1 MIFKKVIQ
9 ILIIL
14 LIILISY
21 LVLNIYFFDKKDIS
35 DLDLNENLVIEEDNL
50 NFDNVMEN
58 LEYKSSDKSGNNYII
73 KAKKGKV
80 NLEKE
85 NLLILEDVYGEIKLV
100 GKSTIYIYSN
110 FAQYN
115 KNNFDTRFY
124 QNVLVNFEDKRF
136 NCDNLDLFFKDN
148 FGSMYNNIVFVDE
161 NTQINADQV
170 NMNLLNGDINIKMFQ
185 EEKKIKILKNK
196 NGNN

>member
-21 LVLNIYFFDKKDIS
+21 LVLNIYYFDKKDIS

-80 NLEKE
+80 NFEKE

-115 KNNFDTRFY
+115 RNNFDTRFY
-124 QNVLVNFEDKRF
+124 QNVLVNYEDKRF

-185 EEKKIKILKNK
+185 EEKKIKILKK
-196 NGNN
+196 

>member
-50 NFDNVMEN
+50 NFVNVMEN

-115 KNNFDTRFY
+115 RNNFDTRFY

-170 NMNLLNGDINIKMFQ
+170 NMNLLNGDMNIKMFQ
-185 EEKKIKILKNK
+185 EEKKIKILKK
-196 NGNN
+196 

>member
-35 DLDLNENLVIEEDNL
+35 DLHLNENLVIEEDNL

-115 KNNFDTRFY
+115 RNNFDTRFY
-124 QNVLVNFEDKRF
+124 QNVLVNYEDKRF

-161 NTQINADQV
+161 DTQINADQV
-170 NMNLLNGDINIKMFQ
+170 NINLLNGDINIKMFQ
-185 EEKKIKILKNK
+185 EEKKIKILKK
-196 NGNN
+196 

>member
-73 KAKKGKV
+73 KAKKGKI

-115 KNNFDTRFY
+115 RNNFDTRFY
-124 QNVLVNFEDKRF
+124 QNVLVNYGDKRF

-185 EEKKIKILKNK
+185 EEKKIKILKK
-196 NGNN
+196 

>member
-85 NLLILEDVYGEIKLV
+85 NLLILEEVYGEIKLV

-115 KNNFDTRFY
+115 RNNFDTRFY

-185 EEKKIKILKNK
+185 EEKKIKILKK
-196 NGNN
+196 

>member
-9 ILIIL
+9 ILIVL

-115 KNNFDTRFY
+115 RNNFDTRFY
-124 QNVLVNFEDKRF
+124 QNVLVNYEDKRF

-185 EEKKIKILKNK
+185 EEKKIKILKK
-196 NGNN
+196 

>member
-50 NFDNVMEN
+50 NFVNVMEN

-124 QNVLVNFEDKRF
+124 QNVLVNYEDKRF

-185 EEKKIKILKNK
+185 EEKKIKILKK
-196 NGNN
+196 

>member
-185 EEKKIKILKNK
+185 EEKKIKILTK
-196 NGNN
+196 

>member
-14 LIILISY
+14 LIISISY
-21 LVLNIYFFDKKDIS
+21 LVLNIYFFDKKNIS
-35 DLDLNENLVIEEDNL
+35 DLDLNENSVIEEDNL
-50 NFDNVMEN
+50 NLDNVMEN
-58 LEYKSSDKSGNNYII
+58 LEYKSSDKFRNSYTI

-85 NLLILEDVYGEIKLV
+85 NLLILEEVYGEIELE

-115 KNNFDTRFY
+115 RNNFDTRFY

-170 NMNLLNGDINIKMFQ
+170 NMNLLNGDINIKMFE
-185 EEKKIKILKNK
+185 EEKKIKILRK
-196 NGNN
+196 

>member
-35 DLDLNENLVIEEDNL
+35 DLDLNENLLIEEDNL
-50 NFDNVMEN
+50 NLDNVMEN

-115 KNNFDTRFY
+115 RNNFDTRFY
-124 QNVLVNFEDKRF
+124 ENVLVNFEDKRF

-185 EEKKIKILKNK
+185 EEKKIKILKK
-196 NGNN
+196 

>member
-1 MIFKKVIQ
+1 MIFKKIIQ

-35 DLDLNENLVIEEDNL
+35 DLDLNENLVIKEDNL
-50 NFDNVMEN
+50 NLDNVMEN

-73 KAKKGKV
+73 KAKKGKI

-85 NLLILEDVYGEIKLV
+85 NLLILEDVSGEIKLV

-185 EEKKIKILKNK
+185 EEKKIKILKK
-196 NGNN
+196 

>member
-80 NLEKE
+80 NFEKE

-185 EEKKIKILKNK
+185 EEKKIKILKK
-196 NGNN
+196 

>member
-58 LEYKSSDKSGNNYII
+58 LEYKSSDNSGNNYII

-80 NLEKE
+80 NFEKE
-85 NLLILEDVYGEIKLV
+85 NLLILEDVYGEIKLA

-110 FAQYN
+110 FGSVSGPW
-115 KNNFDTRFY
+115 RG
-124 QNVLVNFEDKRF
+124 
-136 NCDNLDLFFKDN
+136 NLQDAAWSGRK
-148 FGSMYNNIVFVDE
+148 SVFAIPSSV
-161 NTQINADQV
+161 
-170 NMNLLNGDINIKMFQ
+170 FRSF
-185 EEKKIKILKNK
+185 
-196 NGNN
+196 

>member
-9 ILIIL
+9 ILLIL

-35 DLDLNENLVIEEDNL
+35 DLDLNENLVIKEDNL
-50 NFDNVMEN
+50 NLDNVMEN

-115 KNNFDTRFY
+115 RNNFDTKFY
-124 QNVLVNFEDKRF
+124 QNVLVNFEDKKF

-185 EEKKIKILKNK
+185 EEKKIKILKK
-196 NGNN
+196 

>member
-100 GKSTIYIYSN
+100 GKSTIYIYSS

-115 KNNFDTRFY
+115 RNNFDTRFY
-124 QNVLVNFEDKRF
+124 QNVLVNYEDKRF

-185 EEKKIKILKNK
+185 EEKKIKILKK
-196 NGNN
+196 

>member
-1 MIFKKVIQ
+1 MSFKKIIQ

-21 LVLNIYFFDKKDIS
+21 LVLNIYFFNKKDIS
-35 DLDLNENLVIEEDNL
+35 NLDLNENLVIEEDNL

-85 NLLILEDVYGEIKLV
+85 NLLILENVYGEIKLV

-148 FGSMYNNIVFVDE
+148 IGSMYNNIVFVNK
-161 NTQINADQV
+161 NTQINADQI

-185 EEKKIKILKNK
+185 EEKKIKILKK
-196 NGNN
+196 

>member
-1 MIFKKVIQ
+1 MIFKKIIQ

-21 LVLNIYFFDKKDIS
+21 LVLNIYFFNKKDIS
-35 DLDLNENLVIEEDNL
+35 NLDLNENLVIEEDNL
-50 NFDNVMEN
+50 NLDNVMKN
-58 LEYKSSDKSGNNYII
+58 LEYKSSDKFGNNYII

-85 NLLILEDVYGEIKLV
+85 NLLILEEVYGEIKLV

-115 KNNFDTRFY
+115 RNNFDTKFY
-124 QNVLVNFEDKRF
+124 QNVLVNFDDKRF
-136 NCDNLDLFFKDN
+136 NCGNLDLFFKDN
-148 FGSMYNNIVFVDE
+148 FGSMYNDIVFVDK
-161 NTQINADQV
+161 NTQINADQI
-170 NMNLLNGDINIKMFQ
+170 NMNLLHGDINIKMFE
-185 EEKKIKILKNK
+185 EEKKIKILKK
-196 NGNN
+196 

>member
-50 NFDNVMEN
+50 NLNAMEN

-73 KAKKGKV
+73 KAKKGKI

-115 KNNFDTRFY
+115 RNNFDTRFY

-185 EEKKIKILKNK
+185 EEKKIKILKK
-196 NGNN
+196 

>member
-35 DLDLNENLVIEEDNL
+35 DLDLNENLVIKEDNL
-50 NFDNVMEN
+50 NLDNVMEN

-85 NLLILEDVYGEIKLV
+85 NLLILDDVYGEIKLV

-115 KNNFDTRFY
+115 RNNFDTRFY

-185 EEKKIKILKNK
+185 EEKKIKILKK
-196 NGNN
+196 

>member
-1 MIFKKVIQ
+1 
-9 ILIIL
+9 
-14 LIILISY
+14 
-21 LVLNIYFFDKKDIS
+21 
-35 DLDLNENLVIEEDNL
+35 
-50 NFDNVMEN
+50 VMEN

-85 NLLILEDVYGEIKLV
+85 NLLILEEVYGEIKLI

-115 KNNFDTRFY
+115 RDNFDTNFY

-136 NCDNLDLFFKDN
+136 NCDNLDLFFKDS
-148 FGSMYNNIVFVDE
+148 FGSMYNDIVFVDK
-161 NTQINADQV
+161 NTQIYADQI
-170 NMNLLNGDINIKMFQ
+170 NMNLLNGDINIKMLE
-185 EEKKIKILKNK
+185 EEKKIKILKK
-196 NGNN
+196 

>member
-73 KAKKGKV
+73 KAKRGKV

-115 KNNFDTRFY
+115 RNNFDTRFY
-124 QNVLVNFEDKRF
+124 QNVLVNYEDKRF

-185 EEKKIKILKNK
+185 EEKKIKILKK
-196 NGNN
+196 

>member
-1 MIFKKVIQ
+1 MIFKKIIQ

-21 LVLNIYFFDKKDIS
+21 LVLNIYFFNKKDIS
-35 DLDLNENLVIEEDNL
+35 NLDLNENLVIEEDNL
-50 NFDNVMEN
+50 DLDNVMEN
-58 LEYKSSDKSGNNYII
+58 LEYKSYDKSGNNYII
-73 KAKKGKV
+73 KAEKGKV
-80 NLEKE
+80 NLENE
-85 NLLILEDVYGEIKLV
+85 NLLILEEVYGEIKLV

-115 KNNFDTRFY
+115 RNNFDTKFY

-148 FGSMYNNIVFVDE
+148 FGSMYNDIVFVNE

-170 NMNLLNGDINIKMFQ
+170 NMNLLNGDINIKMFE
-185 EEKKIKILKNK
+185 EEKKIKILKK
-196 NGNN
+196 

>member
-35 DLDLNENLVIEEDNL
+35 DLDLNENLVIEEDDLNL
-50 NFDNVMEN
+50 DNVMEN
-58 LEYKSSDKSGNNYII
+58 LKYKSYDKSGNNYII

-115 KNNFDTRFY
+115 RNNFDTMFY

-170 NMNLLNGDINIKMFQ
+170 NINLLNGDINIKMFQ
-185 EEKKIKILKNK
+185 EEKKIKILKK
-196 NGNN
+196 

>member
-80 NLEKE
+80 NFEKE

-124 QNVLVNFEDKRF
+124 QNVLVNYEDKRF

-185 EEKKIKILKNK
+185 EEKKIKILKK
-196 NGNN
+196 

>member
-1 MIFKKVIQ
+1 MSFKKIIQ

-35 DLDLNENLVIEEDNL
+35 DLDLNENLVIEEDNSNL
-50 NFDNVMEN
+50 DNVMEN

-80 NLEKE
+80 DLEKE

-115 KNNFDTRFY
+115 RNNFDTRFY
-124 QNVLVNFEDKRF
+124 QNVLVNFEDKKF

-161 NTQINADQV
+161 NIQINADQV
-170 NMNLLNGDINIKMFQ
+170 NINLLNGDINIKMFQ
-185 EEKKIKILKNK
+185 EEKKIKILTK
-196 NGNN
+196 

>member
-35 DLDLNENLVIEEDNL
+35 DLDLNENLVIKEDNL
-50 NFDNVMEN
+50 NLDNVMEN

-115 KNNFDTRFY
+115 RNNFDTRFY

-185 EEKKIKILKNK
+185 EEKKIKILKK
-196 NGNN
+196 

>member
-21 LVLNIYFFDKKDIS
+21 LVLNIYFFDRKDIS
-35 DLDLNENLVIEEDNL
+35 DLNLNENLIIIEDNSNL
-50 NFDNVMEN
+50 DNVIEN

-73 KAKKGKV
+73 KAKKGKI

-115 KNNFDTRFY
+115 RNNFDTRFY

-185 EEKKIKILKNK
+185 EEKKIKILTK
-196 NGNN
+196 

>member
-21 LVLNIYFFDKKDIS
+21 LVLNIYFFDKKYIS
-35 DLDLNENLVIEEDNL
+35 DLDLNENLAIEEDNL
-50 NFDNVMEN
+50 NIDNVMEN

-73 KAKKGKV
+73 KAKKGKI

-85 NLLILEDVYGEIKLV
+85 NLLILEDVYGEIKLA

-115 KNNFDTRFY
+115 RNNFDTRFY
-124 QNVLVNFEDKRF
+124 QNVLVNFEDKKI

-148 FGSMYNNIVFVDE
+148 FGSMYNNIVFVDK

-170 NMNLLNGDINIKMFQ
+170 NMNLLNGDINIKMFH
-185 EEKKIKILKNK
+185 EEKKIKILKK
-196 NGNN
+196 

>member
-85 NLLILEDVYGEIKLV
+85 SLLILEDVYGEIKLV

-124 QNVLVNFEDKRF
+124 QNVLVNYEDKRF

-185 EEKKIKILKNK
+185 EEKKIKILKK
-196 NGNN
+196 

>member
-21 LVLNIYFFDKKDIS
+21 LVLNIYFFNKKDIS
-35 DLDLNENLVIEEDNL
+35 NLDLNENLVIEEDNL
-50 NFDNVMEN
+50 DLDNVMEN

-80 NLEKE
+80 DLEKE

-115 KNNFDTRFY
+115 RNNFDTRFY
-124 QNVLVNFEDKRF
+124 QSVLVNFEDKRF

-185 EEKKIKILKNK
+185 EEKKIKILKK
-196 NGNN
+196 

>member
-115 KNNFDTRFY
+115 RNNFDTKFY

-185 EEKKIKILKNK
+185 EEKNIKILKK
-196 NGNN
+196 

>member
-80 NLEKE
+80 NFEKE

-115 KNNFDTRFY
+115 RNNFDTRFY

-161 NTQINADQV
+161 DTQINADQV
-170 NMNLLNGDINIKMFQ
+170 NINLLNGDINIKMFQ
-185 EEKKIKILKNK
+185 EEKKIKILKK
-196 NGNN
+196 

>member
-1 MIFKKVIQ
+1 MIFKKIIQ

-21 LVLNIYFFDKKDIS
+21 LVLNIYFFDKKDIP
-35 DLDLNENLVIEEDNL
+35 DLDLSKNLIIIEDNINL
-50 NFDNVMEN
+50 DNVMEN

-85 NLLILEDVYGEIKLV
+85 NLLILENVYGEIKLV

-148 FGSMYNNIVFVDE
+148 FGSMYNNIVFVNK
-161 NTQINADQV
+161 NTQINADQI

-185 EEKKIKILKNK
+185 EEKKIKILKK
-196 NGNN
+196 

>member
-115 KNNFDTRFY
+115 RNNFDTRFY
-124 QNVLVNFEDKRF
+124 QNVLVNYEDKRF

-161 NTQINADQV
+161 DTQINADQV
-170 NMNLLNGDINIKMFQ
+170 NINLLNGDINIKMFQ
-185 EEKKIKILKNK
+185 EEKKIKILKK
-196 NGNN
+196 

>member
-50 NFDNVMEN
+50 NLDNVMEN

-115 KNNFDTRFY
+115 RNNFDTRFY

-185 EEKKIKILKNK
+185 EEKKIKILKK
-196 NGNN
+196 

>member
-35 DLDLNENLVIEEDNL
+35 DLYLNENLVIEEDNL

-73 KAKKGKV
+73 KAKKGKI
-80 NLEKE
+80 NFEKE
-85 NLLILEDVYGEIKLV
+85 NLLILVDVYGEIKLV

-115 KNNFDTRFY
+115 RNNFDTRFY
-124 QNVLVNFEDKRF
+124 QNVLVNYEDKRF

-185 EEKKIKILKNK
+185 EEKKIKILKK
-196 NGNN
+196 

>member
-35 DLDLNENLVIEEDNL
+35 DLYLNENLVIEEDNL

-85 NLLILEDVYGEIKLV
+85 NLLILEDVYGEIKLI

-124 QNVLVNFEDKRF
+124 QNVLVNYEDKRF

-185 EEKKIKILKNK
+185 EEKKIKILKK
-196 NGNN
+196 

>member
-80 NLEKE
+80 NLEKD
-85 NLLILEDVYGEIKLV
+85 NLLFLEDVYGEIKLV

-124 QNVLVNFEDKRF
+124 QNVLVNYEDKRF

-185 EEKKIKILKNK
+185 EEKKIKILKK
-196 NGNN
+196 